1 MKPYPKFTR
10 ICSIGLYTCLLIGLF
25 AAPLGVISRALDKM
39 PQGELAYVTCSR
51 QNQYQGGDL
60 QRFDLTDGTSHP
72 LTNDGAEYAQPTWSP
87 DGTRL
92 MFRVKIKG
100 ENRIQVMDAE
110 GDNRHTLAVGTAP
123 AWSPDGRMI
132 AYAAPLPI
140 QGEQAPRYALY
151 VMDADGQNQMR
162 ISGPEFVN
170 VSDPTWSPDGKVI
183 LFAARSA
190 EEGGVDLYQIAPD
203 GAAPE
208 RLTHSPDVSE
218 SHPAF
223 SPDGQWIA
231 FSANDGV
238 FISVYRMAVHGSE
251 PELLTW
257 RGYNV
262 RSFDPTWSPDGQYLA
277 FWMQTIFSHH
287 DDVPPDPEGIYL
299 IKLDGGQP
307 SLIIPNGCDP
317 AWRPSHK

>member
-110 GDNRHTLAVGTAP
+110 GDNRHTLAIGTAP

-151 VMDADGQNQMR
+151 VMDADGQNQTR

-231 FSANDGV
+231 FSANDG
-238 FISVYRMAVHGSE
+238 ISIDLYLMPPDGSE
-251 PELLTW
+251 ISLLAGAENGA
-257 RGYNV
+257 RYL
-262 RSFDPTWSPDGQYLA
+262 DPVWSPDGAHLA
-277 FWMQTIFSHH
+277 FRTQFAFEDS
-287 DDVPPDPEGIYL
+287 DQGPEGIYL
-299 IKLDGGQP
+299 IKPEGDQRA
-307 SLIIPNGCDP
+307 LIIPNGCDP